1 MFIPGNGEN
10 KKPEI
15 ECWPTAI
22 ELKVNNIRMTKRKSK
37 LIFLL
42 IVLPSLLIDLVFY
55 TIISTK
61 IIFSNYFI
69 KLYTLFKKNLAT
81 VEFHYFILI
90 LYL

>member
-22 ELKVNNIRMTKRKSK
+22 ELKVIKTRMTKRKSK

-42 IVLPSLLIDLVFY
+42 IILPRLLIDLVFY

-61 IIFSNYFI
+61 YNFFQLFYNTF
-69 KLYTLFKKNLAT
+69 YTF
-81 VEFHYFILI
+81 
-90 LYL
+90 